1 MRRKAM
7 LLSAVLLAAMAL
19 SGCSLLPEEE
29 EIRTA
34 PLLRD
39 YEREE
44 YEMALVE
51 RGDLTL
57 VEKVTCKYVP
67 VQTEALSFALG
78 GEYVDRMMVQV
89 GDSVEEGQLLGQ
101 LQLGDLEERVSAA
114 KGAIEELELRS
125 AYVEELYQIELR
137 RHALDSEGMDVQAR
151 RDSLDALEKDFA
163 ARRRQLEDALELQQ
177 MTLEA
182 LEKSLDERQIRAPF
196 SGTVTYVR
204 KYKEGDMCSFG
215 DNAVTL
221 VDSTMSLFRAE
232 TKYWDRFHEGD
243 EFEIMV
249 KKVPY
254 VIVVASEEAL
264 GLPEQKKETG
274 SQAYVYFVLKEA
286 SFELSDGDY
295 GTIELIR
302 DQRLD
307 VLHVPS
313 KAVLNAGDRQ
323 LVYYQ
328 REDGMKGYKEVETG
342 ITVNRRTEILSGL
355 SEGESII
362 VK

>member
-1 MRRKAM
+1 MRRKAI
-7 LLSAVLLAAMAL
+7 LFFAVLLAAMSL
-19 SGCSLLPEEE
+19 SACSLLPQEEE
-29 EIRTA
+29 VRTA

-44 YEMALVE
+44 YTTALVE

-57 VEKVTCKYVP
+57 IEKVTCKYVP
-67 VQTEALSFALG
+67 VQTVSLSFALG

-89 GDSVEEGQLLGQ
+89 GDSVEQGQLLGQ
-101 LQLGDLEERVSAA
+101 LQLGDLEERVAA
-114 KGAIEELELRS
+114 AQSAIEELQLRS
-125 AYVEELYQIELR
+125 DYVEEMYQIELR
-137 RHALDSEGMDVQAR
+137 RNAIDGETMDAQACR
-151 RDSLDALEKDFA
+151 ERQDALEEDFE
-163 ARRRQLEDALELQQ
+163 ARRKDVENALELQR

-182 LEKSLDERQIRAPF
+182 LERSLDERQIRAPF
-196 SGTVTYVR
+196 SGTITYVR
-204 KYKEGDMCSFG
+204 RYKDGDMSAFG
-215 DNAVTL
+215 DSAVTL

-243 EFEIMV
+243 EYEILV
-249 KKVPY
+249 NKVPY
-254 VIVVASEEAL
+254 VIVVASEESL
-264 GLPEQKKETG
+264 GLPAREKEPDK
-274 SQAYVYFVLKEA
+274 QAYVYFVLKEA

-302 DQRLD
+302 DQRLN

-313 KAVLNAGDRQ
+313 NAVLNAGDKQ

-342 ITVNRRTEILSGL
+342 ITVNRRTEIISGL